1 MDRNTHAPNQGFG
14 ASLAQKVEEKS
25 KEIAEEEDVVYGSI
39 INYGISRNYA
49 TVLKRRNSR

>member
-1 MDRNTHAPNQGFG
+1 MLRLEGSAL
-14 ASLAQKVEEKS
+14 SLAQKVEVKS
-25 KEIAEEEDVVYGSI
+25 KEPAEEEDVVYGSI